1 MPFHFMAAQ
10 AATQQ
15 DTTSTIIGN
24 TEDALAKLSEMP
36 VGDIFSL
43 LIESAIKIGLKI
55 LAAIV
60 IYSIGAWV
68 IQRIKLLV
76 KKILVKRN
84 VEASLSSFTLSF
96 TSITLTILLL
106 LVTIQTLGIDTS
118 SIVALIAGSGLA
130 IGMALSGTLQNFAG
144 GIMILFFKPFRVG
157 DYIETQGFSGTV
169 HAIQITTTVIKT
181 TDNRTIVLPN
191 GNLSGSIINNYS
203 TSDKRRC
210 DWDISIE
217 YGTDLDLAKSLLL
230 EIINKNEKVLN
241 DPEKPF
247 VALKSMG
254 DSAIVMTC
262 RAWVKS
268 EDYWT
273 LFFEINEKIYKELPE
288 KGVGFPFP
296 QLDVHIKGN

>member
-1 MPFHFMAAQ
+1 MPL
-10 AATQQ
+10 Q
-15 DTTSTIIGN
+15 DSTSTIIGN
-24 TEDALAKLSEMP
+24 TEAALAKLSEMP

-43 LIESAIKIGLKI
+43 LVESAIKIGLKI

-60 IYSIGAWV
+60 IYSMGAW
-68 IQRIKLLV
+68 IIRRIKLLV

-96 TSITLTILLL
+96 ISITLTVLLL

-157 DYIETQGFSGTV
+157 DFIETQGFSGTV
-169 HAIQITTTVIKT
+169 YAIQITTTVIKT
-181 TDNRTIVLPN
+181 IDNRTVVLPN

-230 EIINKNEKVLN
+230 EILNRNDKVLKE
-241 DPEKPF
+241 PEEPF

-268 EDYWT
+268 ADYWP

-296 QLDVHIKGN
+296 QLDVHIKEK